1 MEEKRRKRKDGGE
14 KSLGGQPEQAGGVP
28 PEAEKA
34 PSFVEALVD
43 IIEGVADP
51 DRVWEQRKR
60 HAHQLLAAPSPSEE
74 GLTLIIEQFSQM
86 GRDKRDKEAGA
97 LVRQLK
103 RKRAHLLD
111 EQRSPRRRI
120 PGTPR
125 SRWEDP
131 FQPP

>member
-1 MEEKRRKRKDGGE
+1 M
-14 KSLGGQPEQAGGVP
+14 
-28 PEAEKA
+28 
-34 PSFVEALVD
+34 EALVE
-43 IIEGVADP
+43 IIEGAADP
-51 DRVWEQRKR
+51 HRVWEQRKT
-60 HAHQLLAAPSPSEE
+60 HAHQLLAAPSPSQE

-86 GRDKRDKEAGA
+86 GRDKWDKEAGA

-111 EQRSPRRRI
+111 EERLPRRRR

-125 SRWEDP
+125 NRWEDP